1 MAKQSAITT
10 GTTTRSETADA
21 VTVILFG
28 VVAAVIVGIL
38 TVFRAMSTFRDD
50 GIAWM
55 IPIDQQPVSATV
67 GSGASNIEG
76 IATDVMVFAPDVS
89 GVAVSAIVASI
100 ALTTLAALL
109 VIACVM
115 FVAWSFLRGRFF
127 AAGTAR
133 AFDVIGW
140 ALAVSPFVIV
150 MLENIGRNGVVAALD
165 IAGSE
170 PVHPVEFWAVMPIFA
185 IGVAVGL
192 VAVAFRRG
200 IRLQRETEGLV

>member
-1 MAKQSAITT
+1 MTKRSAIAP
-10 GTTTRSETADA
+10 GSPTRSETADA

-28 VVAAVIVGIL
+28 AAAAVVVGIL
-38 TVFRAMSTFRDD
+38 TVFRALSTFRDD
-50 GIAWM
+50 RIAWM

-67 GSGASNIEG
+67 DSGASDIEG
-76 IATDVMVFAPDVS
+76 IATDVMVFAPDVN

-100 ALTTLAALL
+100 ALTTVAALL
-109 VIACVM
+109 VTACIM

-127 AAGTAR
+127 AVGTAR

-140 ALAVSPFVIV
+140 TLAVSPFVIV
-150 MLENIGRNGVVAALD
+150 MLENIGRNGVVAALE
-165 IAGSE
+165 IAGAE
-170 PVHPVEFWAVMPIFA
+170 PVHPIEFWGVMPTFA